1 MIIKHRLHIF
11 QEYLFDIVINL
22 AFFLLLISILGFS
35 QSAQKYLNYLDYYI
49 RIYICLFL
57 IWRFNPLRSSY
68 EFTTLDAKIAFN
80 GGIFLLTTT
89 ALNQYLKTIANTTT
103 KDLLDIETDANKEYN
118 IVKTDIGNTIGF

>member
-22 AFFLLLISILGFS
+22 AFFLLLISILGYS
-35 QSAQKYLNYLDYYI
+35 QYSQKYLNYLDYYI

-57 IWRFNPLRSSY
+57 IWRFYPLRSSY
-68 EFTTLDAKIAFN
+68 EFNTLDAKIAFN

-89 ALNQYLKTIANTTT
+89 ALNQYLKTIAKNTTT
-103 KDLLDIETDANKEYN
+103 DLLDIETDAKNA
-118 IVKTDIGNTIGF
+118 IGDIKF